1 MAYSFVWQSFIFF
14 VIDYNNI
21 KMSQYVCIRMELKPI
36 FNADEDD
43 FVSPTG
49 SAAPKICA
57 HNIPW
62 ALPLPQATS

>member
-1 MAYSFVWQSFIFF
+1 MFALEQNY
-14 VIDYNNI
+14 
-21 KMSQYVCIRMELKPI
+21 KPI

-43 FVSPTG
+43 CVSPTG

-62 ALPLPQATS
+62 ALPLPQATMLISI